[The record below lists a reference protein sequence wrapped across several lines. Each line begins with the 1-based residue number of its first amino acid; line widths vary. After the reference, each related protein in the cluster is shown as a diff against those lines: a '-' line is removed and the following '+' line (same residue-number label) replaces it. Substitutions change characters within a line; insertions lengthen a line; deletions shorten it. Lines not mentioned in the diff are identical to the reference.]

1 MSVCVWKEKSYCS
14 ETASIASLDICIFK
28 SFSPLSSLCIKRR
41 VKECKPQPLA
51 CGAGLWGHE
60 QEQLKA
66 SRRHQAWNNARCDRT
81 PSSHLRDVRFA
92 QDSNIWVSTE
102 QPGQPVPRYPRLH
115 PTPANTRLGISLCQ
129 GMALPCWVPHTPPC
143 LGDLCASL
151 LSPQGHL
158 RISCLKPLL
167 IFLTDAPCYAVQHT
181 PDKTKRTQSAT

>member
-1 MSVCVWKEKSYCS
+1 MEQGFGG
-14 ETASIASLDICIFK
+14 TTR
-28 SFSPLSSLCIKRR
+28 SSL
-41 VKECKPQPLA
+41 KPQEDTRP
-51 CGAGLWGHE
+51 GI
-60 QEQLKA
+60 
-66 SRRHQAWNNARCDRT
+66 RHDVICT
-81 PSSHLRDVRFA
+81 PSSRLQDVRFA
-92 QDSNIWVSTE
+92 QDSIIWVLTE
-102 QPGQPVPRYPRLH
+102 RPGQPVPRHPRLH

-129 GMALPCWVPHTPPC
+129 GMALPCRVPRTYPC